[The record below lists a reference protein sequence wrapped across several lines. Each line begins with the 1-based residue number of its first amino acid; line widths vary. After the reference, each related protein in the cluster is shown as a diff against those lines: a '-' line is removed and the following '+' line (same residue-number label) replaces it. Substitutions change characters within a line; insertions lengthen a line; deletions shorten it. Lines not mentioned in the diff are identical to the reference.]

1 MDKYFGPESNIASK
15 TFNNRWL
22 MVAPAFIT
30 HVCIGA
36 PYAWSLMADIVTRE
50 HGFVAS
56 AASDWTMMQAALP
69 MSLVLAVFGL
79 ASSQLGKWQM
89 KVGARKSMAL
99 ASLSFGSGM
108 LMGAAGIHFHSLPLL
123 YMGYGVLGG
132 LGLGLSYTPPVQ
144 VLMQWFPD
152 KKGIASGLTIAG
164 FGSGAFLFAPAAQ
177 YIIKKFAKMPEYLGP
192 VSDFATK
199 TMDGKLFT
207 EINGTLVE
215 VVQAGAAELAKL
227 SYSGLS
233 EGLYVVGTGSTGAAE
248 TLAVMSVGYC
258 AAMLASSMS
267 IYLPHPSVNPV
278 PHSASSPSTT
288 AADTAATASTA
299 IAAIPPLEINGDDAF
314 KTKQFHL
321 LGVTFFCVA
330 AGGLGLFSVA
340 KPMMSE
346 VFSAALPAVVT
357 SAFAAKFVLL
367 LSAGNLG

>member
-1 MDKYFGPESNIASK
+1 
-15 TFNNRWL
+15 
-22 MVAPAFIT
+22 
-30 HVCIGA
+30 
-36 PYAWSLMADIVTRE
+36 MADIATRE
-50 HGFVAS
+50 HGFVTS

-69 MSLVLAVFGL
+69 FSIVLAVFGV

-108 LMGAAGIHFHSLPLL
+108 LMAAGGIYTHSLPML

-132 LGLGLSYTPPVQ
+132 LGLALSYTPPIQ
-144 VLMQWFPD
+144 VLMHWFPD
-152 KKGIASGLTIAG
+152 NKGIASGLTVAG
-164 FGSGAFLFAPAAQ
+164 FGSGAFLFSPVAQ
-177 YIIKKFAKMPEYLGP
+177 TIMKKFAVLPEYLGP
-192 VSDFATK
+192 ASDFATR

-207 EINGTLVE
+207 EINGVLVE
-215 VVQAGAAELAKL
+215 VVQAGAAELSKL

-233 EGLYVVGTGSTGAAE
+233 EGLYVVGSGSTGAAE
-248 TLAVMSVGYC
+248 TLAVMSVGYM
-258 AAMLASSMS
+258 AAMLASSAN
-267 IYLPHPSVNPV
+267 IYLPHPEVNPV
-278 PHSASSPSTT
+278 PQKKQMSGSAEDS
-288 AADTAATASTA
+288 AAAAKNAVA
-299 IAAIPPLEINGDDAF
+299 VAPPVALEVNGDDAF

-367 LSAGNLG
+367 LSAGNLGMGSARIVRGFCANFAF